1 MALDFSKATPLEENN
16 ISTIQSN
23 NNNNQDTNIQN
34 TGLDFSNSEAIEI
47 SNLEKLEYGWDK
59 TTNVVGNV
67 FRVGKAKFQDV
78 LDDDKTFEDYILLN
92 EKKRKDNINKEHWKF
107 VNNKEAQDSGI
118 VTLGEALTYIT
129 DPYYIGGY
137 YFGAAALTNPIT
149 SAGLN
154 AALLAGDSAIDQ
166 LAKTGKIDYGK
177 VGTTGAIGGAIG
189 AVMPVGAKLIKKLAP
204 KATEK
209 QVKLISD
216 WLDNKIAKKNNLTV
230 QELKT
235 IRTATNSKAVQEAD
249 KQIVKWNRNFVAPI
263 AKEEG
268 KFLALEKTLLNKRN
282 SLIDARKELKE
293 LIKGQTKKFEFKVGK
308 KDSILSVSKN
318 KIKDVNQKVV
328 GIRKEIIK
336 ARAETNTIKNELI
349 KKQVTKLEKWAKLVA
364 TRDVKILQQLKASE
378 TLTDKA
384 VTSLLSAT
392 IKPLIGAGAG
402 ATFGTLFGDEETDLM
417 YWAAVGATAGQMQKM
432 IQRSAKFGTQA
443 NKGRI
448 LGLIDREMTQLT
460 LQKVRALTSATSA
473 TKLNSYGGATEKI
486 SRMLL
491 RDVDSSVQE
500 KSAIAVA
507 EQMERYFQRKAANM
521 LKGFTDDEI
530 TLAVSINRGKG
541 ITKDIPQRVLN
552 LSKDIKSYLDEV
564 KTLHSDAGFFA
575 KKEIEN
581 YFPRLLNWD
590 KINKDPEG
598 FKKTLEGIYKSLN
611 VKNPKEA
618 AESYIAGH
626 KISGESVFNRQIME
640 TIFGKGRKTVIGRD
654 RGVTK
659 DNLKKQDNNKFVY
672 TPVSDHIMHERS
684 LVGPYKLVEEVLEK
698 GGYLVNDA
706 FPILNNLVNK
716 STKSIAF
723 ARQFGTNGELLRPF
737 FQQIKDKYTKS
748 GLKTEAANKAAIK
761 ESNLVID
768 TIDAYFDRYGQR
780 LYGTAASSAAILSTL
795 SNLNMLGRV
804 TISSLGDLIQ
814 PFQNSSQFRSI
825 FSGFAK
831 TALRGKNEKGL
842 AKNLGY
848 DINRD
853 INTAVTR
860 SAGMDTQDIN
870 QAAQFM
876 GEKGIRN
883 INNLAFKGLGL
894 QWLTGYA
901 RRFAYNTGA
910 ADAYYLSRQL
920 YNIVNKGAGI
930 NSNKARKVITFLEK
944 GYGINS
950 SRALRIGESKSFND
964 AIKVSNSKKLL
975 EQAGIT
981 TSNRDALIPQISNRL
996 LFTQSQ
1002 NQWIRIWGQFLS
1014 WAMAKSAQ
1022 TNKII
1027 GRIENGNAKTLVK
1040 TLAVLPL
1047 YSGVQSLRELAKYGE
1062 VVTDYDANN
1071 KRWWAEGGRLSG
1083 MYGWLPE
1090 LLATRT
1096 IGPGSREPWFQF
1108 APFFQMLVSSG
1119 DAVKQLAKG
1128 DLDKFSRTVSQK
1140 LAPLPNWR
1148 RTLRRILFSDSP
1160 RNIESNTS
1168 FGGGELKPFSV
1179 GGAVAKAVTKNIID
1193 RGKTAITTTTGTY
1206 TKANKILTD
1215 LNKKTV
1221 HDFGSGKGVGTKE
1234 FKNKIVTSHEP
1245 FVSDEAILKAGGK
1258 LPDYKNVKDLF
1269 KVEGA
1274 NSKDSVVNLNV
1285 LNVIENVG
1293 ERVKVVDQIGKLL
1306 NKDGVAIITTRG
1318 DDVLNQAKK
1327 SKNAIKY
1334 LDGFLFGGKEKT
1346 FQKGYNQKELE
1357 LFIKTVLGD
1366 NFKIE
1371 KIPSKYKINTSGVI
1385 IKKIKDSFNT
1395 GGEVIVPPKKPDLES
1410 QLSDAMKIDT
1420 TTGEG
1425 ANINVIEEK
1434 KSNVDKQVEKVTKK
1448 DYSKLPDLDENKKN
1462 FLLDT
1467 AKTIFTNNRE
1477 NSVPNDVLL
1486 SIAIEETGYGEGR
1499 FYKQGNNLFS
1509 LVAEKGDERIKAKG
1523 DETVVAKF
1531 ENPSGSINKFY
1542 SWVDNKPHYQI
1553 VRDTIQLYNEGKAS
1567 KEDIIDAISSTGWAE
1582 NKDWSSNVK
1591 SILKK
1596 RVDGKH
1602 KDELQKLADSLFSK

>member
-23 NNNNQDTNIQN
+23 NNNQTVPSSNNN
-34 TGLDFSNSEAIEI
+34 NLDFSNSEEIKI

-59 TTNVVGNV
+59 TTNVVGNI
-67 FRVGKAKFQDV
+67 FRIGKAKFQDI
-78 LDDDKTFEDYILLN
+78 LDEDKTFEDFILLN
-92 EKKRKDNINKEHWKF
+92 EKKRKDAINKEHWKF
-107 VNNKEAQDSGI
+107 VNNKEAQDSGL
-118 VTLGEALTYIT
+118 VTVGEALTYIT

-137 YFGAAALTNPIT
+137 YFGAPALTNPVS
-149 SAGLN
+149 SAALN

-216 WLDNKIAKKNNLTV
+216 WLDNKIAKRNNLTV

-249 KQIVKWNRNFVAPI
+249 KQVVKWNANFVAPI

-268 KFLALEKTLLNKRN
+268 KFLALEKSLLNKRN

-308 KDSILSVSKN
+308 KDSILSVSRN
-318 KIKDVNQKVV
+318 KIKDINQKVV

-336 ARAETNTIKNELI
+336 ARAETNKVKNELI
-349 KKQVTKLEKWAKLVA
+349 KKQTTKLEKWAELIA
-364 TRDVKILQQLKASE
+364 TRDTKILEQLKASQ

-392 IKPLIGAGAG
+392 VKPLIGAGAG

-417 YWAAVGATAGQMQKM
+417 YWAAAGAMAGQMQKM
-432 IQRSAKFGTQA
+432 IQRSAKFGTKA
-443 NKGRI
+443 EKGKI

-500 KSAIAVA
+500 KSAIAIA
-507 EQMERYFQRKAANM
+507 EQMERFYQRKAADM

-530 TLAVSINRGKG
+530 ALAVSINRGKE
-541 ITKDIPQRVLN
+541 ITKDIPQRIIN
-552 LSKDIKSYLDEV
+552 LSRDIKSYLDEV
-564 KTLHSDAGFFA
+564 KTMHSDAGFFA

-590 KINKDPEG
+590 KINKDPEA

-618 AESYIAGH
+618 AETYLAGH
-626 KISGESVFNRQIME
+626 KIAGESVFNRQIME
-640 TIFGKGRKTVIGRD
+640 TIFGKNRKTFIGRET
-654 RGVTK
+654 GSVK
-659 DNLKKQDNNKFVY
+659 DKLKKQERNKFVY
-672 TPVSDHIMHERS
+672 TPVTDHIMHERS

-706 FPILNNLVNK
+706 FPILTNLVNK
-716 STKSIAF
+716 SSKSIAF

-748 GLKTEAANKAAIK
+748 GLTSEAAKKEAIK

-768 TIDAYFDRYGQR
+768 TIDAYFDRYGTR
-780 LYGTAASSAAILSTL
+780 LYGKGAATAAILATL

-825 FSGFAK
+825 FAGFAK
-831 TALRGKNEKGL
+831 TALRGKSEKGL

-853 INTAVTR
+853 INTAVAR
-860 SAGMDTQDIN
+860 SAGMDTQDVT
-870 QAAQFM
+870 QAATFM
-876 GEKGIRN
+876 GEKGTRRL
-883 INNLAFKGLGL
+883 NNFFFKALGL

-950 SRALRIGESKSFND
+950 AKALRIGESKSFND
-964 AIKVSNSKKLL
+964 AIKIANSKKLL

-981 TSNRDALIPQISNRL
+981 TSNRDALIPQVSNRL

-1002 NQWIRIWGQFLS
+1002 NQWIRIFGQFLS

-1022 TNKII
+1022 TNKILA
-1027 GRIENGNAKTLVK
+1027 RIENGNAKTLVK
-1040 TLAVLPL
+1040 TLSVLPL
-1047 YSGVQSLRELAKYGE
+1047 YSGVQSLREIAKYGE

-1071 KRWWAEGGRLSG
+1071 SRWWAEGGRLSG
-1083 MYGWLPE
+1083 MFGWLPE
-1090 LLATRT
+1090 LVTTRT
-1096 IGPGSREPWFQF
+1096 IGPGSREPWFMF
-1108 APFFQMLVSSG
+1108 APFFSIISALG
-1119 DAVKQLAKG
+1119 DVVKQTATG
-1128 DLDKFSRTVSQK
+1128 DFDKLGQTVSKK
-1140 LAPLPNWR
+1140 LAPFPNWR
-1148 RTLRRILFSDSP
+1148 NTLRRILFQDKP
-1160 RNIESNTS
+1160 KNIESGTS
-1168 FGGGELKPFSV
+1168 FSGGELKPFSKGGRVKYESGDVVIPKKKPSEEDMNKKDLAAIAAAATIATGV
-1179 GGAVAKAVTKNIID
+1179 GVNEMDKAVE
-1193 RGKTAITTTTGTY
+1193 
-1206 TKANKILTD
+1206 NKIL
-1215 LNKKTV
+1215 
-1221 HDFGSGKGVGTKE
+1221 
-1234 FKNKIVTSHEP
+1234 P
-1245 FVSDEAILKAGGK
+1245 A
-1258 LPDYKNVKDLF
+1258 
-1269 KVEGA
+1269 
-1274 NSKDSVVNLNV
+1274 
-1285 LNVIENVG
+1285 
-1293 ERVKVVDQIGKLL
+1293 
-1306 NKDGVAIITTRG
+1306 
-1318 DDVLNQAKK
+1318 
-1327 SKNAIKY
+1327 
-1334 LDGFLFGGKEKT
+1334 
-1346 FQKGYNQKELE
+1346 
-1357 LFIKTVLGD
+1357 
-1366 NFKIE
+1366 
-1371 KIPSKYKINTSGVI
+1371 
-1385 IKKIKDSFNT
+1385 
-1395 GGEVIVPPKKPDLES
+1395 KKPD
-1410 QLSDAMKIDT
+1410 
-1420 TTGEG
+1420 
-1425 ANINVIEEK
+1425 V
-1434 KSNVDKQVEKVTKK
+1434 VVEK
-1448 DYSKLPDLDENKKN
+1448 DYSNVSPLEPNKKDW
-1462 FLLDT
+1462 LIST
-1467 AKTIFTNNRE
+1467 AKKVYKVNKDNII
-1477 NSVPNDVLL
+1477 PNDIIL
-1486 SIAIEETGYGEGR
+1486 AINSEETGWGTSR
-1499 FYKQGNNLFS
+1499 FVKDGSNNLFNIQ
-1509 LVAEKGDERIKAKG
+1509 VFDKNEPHIKAKG
-1523 DETVVAKF
+1523 SNAMIKKYPTEEDSIKDFLNMVANSEK
-1531 ENPSGSINKFY
+1531 
-1542 SWVDNKPHYQI
+1542 YQG
-1553 VRDTIQLYNEGKAS
+1553 VRDTIAAFNNGEAS
-1567 KEDIIDAISSTGWAE
+1567 KADIIKSIADTGYAE
-1582 NKDWSSNVK
+1582 NKNWSSNVTG
-1591 SILKK
+1591 ILD
-1596 RVDGKH
+1596 RRIDGKNRE
-1602 KDELQKLADSLFSK
+1602 ELKSVYNNLFVDKE